1 MEFGVKVTNKVT
13 GEVIWI
19 NLLEDFREMIMQYGS
34 LDEYVKSLRLQDEYP
49 EEQYS
54 ICLSPKPKPSRS
66 SLQ

>member
-54 ICLSPKPKPSRS
+54 IYLSPKPKPPRS